1 MTTTIII
8 TMAGMGKRFL
18 DAGYDRPK
26 YRIEAH
32 GRTLFAWSLLSLQA
46 FLAEGARCIFVV
58 RAEDQART
66 FIGEQCRL
74 LGIASYDVVELDAL
88 TDGQATSALLAK
100 PQVTAPDQ
108 PMLVYNIDTYVDPRT
123 LPAQAVRGDG
133 WVPCFPGAGAAWSFA
148 KADADGRIA
157 MLREKER
164 ISGDATVGLYWFSSF
179 TLYETIYHRFFA
191 DPSNLAK
198 GERYIA
204 PMYNDMIA
212 HGHPVYLHRIPLEA
226 VIPLGTPADVEAF
239 QAQPVPQLDANVAA
253 RQ

>member
-26 YRIEAH
+26 YKVEAH
-32 GRTLFAWSLLSLQA
+32 GRTLFAWSLLSLA
-46 FLAEGARCIFVV
+46 DFLARGARCIFVV
-58 RAEDQART
+58 RAEDKAT
-66 FIGEQCRL
+66 DFIGEQCRA

-100 PQVTAPDQ
+100 PKVTEPGQ
-108 PMLVYNIDTYVDPRT
+108 PMLVYNIDTYVDPSA
-123 LPAQAVRGDG
+123 LPAEAVRGDG

-148 KADADGRIA
+148 KADGDGRIA
-157 MLREKER
+157 ELREKER
-164 ISGDATVGLYWFSSF
+164 ISDDATVGLYWFSSF
-179 TLYETIYHRFFA
+179 TLYEAVYHRFFA

-212 HGHPVYLHRIPLEA
+212 HGHPVYLHRVPLDA
-226 VIPLGTPADVEAF
+226 VIPLGTPADVESF
-239 QAQPVPQLDANVAA
+239 LA
-253 RQ
+253 RQAPSLPTAAAQS